1 VVWAVQPFA
10 VGEDLLVE
18 GDGLAEVVCQ
28 LVGVCEVA
36 ARGDGFGMAGAEDAG
51 VVGDALLVQR
61 DGARKVAEGTVATG

>member
-18 GDGLAEVVCQ
+18 GDGVTVIVCQ

-36 ARGDGFGMAGAEDAG
+36 ARGDG
-51 VVGDALLVQR
+51 L
-61 DGARKVAEGTVATG
+61 